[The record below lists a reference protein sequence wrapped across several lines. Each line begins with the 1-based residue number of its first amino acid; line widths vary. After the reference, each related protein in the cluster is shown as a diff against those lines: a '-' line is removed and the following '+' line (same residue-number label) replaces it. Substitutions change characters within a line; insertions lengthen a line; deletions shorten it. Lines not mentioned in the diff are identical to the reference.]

1 MEVINHSKIGASG
14 AHRFWECEGCVALS
28 EKAKR
33 EGKVKDTS
41 KFAMEG
47 TAAHLLAEVC
57 FRTSDVA
64 DGYVGS
70 VIEVED
76 ELVKVSQDMAD
87 AVQDYLDFVRV
98 ILSFNASAVWGFEK
112 EFHLYDVDEE
122 AYGVNDAYVFLPN
135 LKKLFVI
142 DYKHGKGVAVEVK
155 DNKQLL
161 YYAIG
166 ALQGN
171 GFNHLKKEV
180 EEIEI
185 VIVQPRKKHKDGN
198 IRSCTY
204 TIQELMDFKHELT
217 GKILATKKPVLQL
230 KAGSWCKFCP
240 AILICEI
247 AEKQTWRQNTTYSVS
262 QAINDFS

>member
-33 EGKVKDTS
+33 EGRVKDTS

-57 FRTSDVA
+57 FKNKDIA

-70 VIEVED
+70 MIEVED
-76 ELVKVSQDMAD
+76 QLVKVSQDMAD
-87 AVQDYLDFVRV
+87 AVQVYLDYVWV
-98 ILSFNASAVWGFEK
+98 ILCHNPSAVWGYEK
-112 EFHLYDVDEE
+112 EFKLSDIDEE
-122 AYGVNDAYVFLPN
+122 AYGVNDAYILLPE

-142 DYKHGKGVAVEVK
+142 DYKHGKGLSVEVK
-155 DNKQLL
+155 GNKQLL
-161 YYAIG
+161 YYALG

-171 GFNHLKKEV
+171 GFNHTEREV
-180 EEIEI
+180 DTIEL
-185 VIVQPRKKHKDGN
+185 VIVQPRKKHKDGV
-198 IRSCTY
+198 IRSDTHSVE
-204 TIQELMDFKHELT
+204 ELNKFKYDLM
-217 GKILATKKPVLQL
+217 GKILATKNPVLQL

-247 AEKQTWRQNTTYSVS
+247 AEKQTWRQNTTYSVA
-262 QAINDFS
+262 QAVDDFS

>member
-57 FRTSDVA
+57 FNTSDIA

-76 ELVKVSQDMAD
+76 ELIKVSQDMAD
-87 AVQDYLDFVRV
+87 AVQVYLDNVYGVIVR
-98 ILSFNASAVWGFEK
+98 NANYEFGFER
-112 EFHLYDVDEE
+112 EFKLDDVDED
-122 AYGVNDAYVFLPN
+122 AYGVNDAYVYLSK
-135 LKKLFVI
+135 LKKLI
-142 DYKHGKGVAVEVK
+142 IWDYKHGKGVSVEVK
-155 DNKQLL
+155 HNKQLQ

-166 ALQGN
+166 ALKNIRGN
-171 GFNHLKKEV
+171 V
-180 EEIEI
+180 ELIEI
-185 VIVQPRKKHKDGN
+185 VIVQPRKKHKDGV
-198 IRSCTY
+198 IRSYTY
-204 TIQELMDFKHELT
+204 TIGELLDFKLKLKE
-217 GKILATKKPVLQL
+217 KIQATKKPILRL
-230 KAGSWCKFCP
+230 RSGSWCKFCP
-240 AILICEI
+240 AILICSI
-247 AEKQTWRQNTTYSVS
+247 AEKQTWRQDTTYSVAK
-262 QAINDFS
+262 AIEDFS

>member
-1 MEVINHSKIGASG
+1 MEIINHSKIGASG

-41 KFAMEG
+41 KFALEG

-76 ELVKVSQDMAD
+76 QLIKVTQGMAD
-87 AVQDYLDFVRV
+87 AVQVYLDTVEDTLKKSCNHIF
-98 ILSFNASAVWGFEK
+98 GFEK
-112 EFHLYDVDEE
+112 EFRLEDVDED
-122 AYGVNDAYVFLPN
+122 AYGVNDAFLYIPKE
-135 LKKLFVI
+135 KKLIVW

-155 DNKQLL
+155 HNKQLQ
-161 YYAIG
+161 YYAVG
-166 ALQGN
+166 ALKHIRGN
-171 GFNHLKKEV
+171 V
-180 EEIEI
+180 ETIEI
-185 VIVQPRKKHKDGN
+185 VIVQPRKKHKDGF
-198 IRSCTY
+198 IRSYNY
-204 TIQELMDFKHELT
+204 TNIELLAFKIKLKEKIQ
-217 GKILATKKPVLQL
+217 ATKKPVLRL
-230 KAGSWCKFCP
+230 RAGSWCKFCP